1 MSKFLS
7 KDEVIALQNL
17 PNNNKNLI
25 IQKSCKGNSEI
36 INDGFDW
43 EKKTENILN
52 GEKKFTEVNLND
64 DLNFID
70 IA

>member
-7 KDEVIALQNL
+7 KDEFIALQNL

-36 INDGFDW
+36 INDGFD
-43 EKKTENILN
+43 
-52 GEKKFTEVNLND
+52 
-64 DLNFID
+64 
-70 IA
+70 